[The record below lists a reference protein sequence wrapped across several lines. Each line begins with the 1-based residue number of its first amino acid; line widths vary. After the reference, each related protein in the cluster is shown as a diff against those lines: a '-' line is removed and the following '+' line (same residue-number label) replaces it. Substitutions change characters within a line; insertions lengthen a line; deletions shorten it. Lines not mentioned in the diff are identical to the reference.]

1 MVSLVSSRLSSHMS
15 RSSSPATNSRAACPG
30 CSSIWRAIHCPSKCA
45 YLQYIQNTWRDMR
58 RNLLGSSA
66 WHKPCHVRSMSRIA
80 SLKLHDE
87 SISNK
92 VDQKRFS
99 ENELWEVQ
107 IFRLTTNVLL
117 PFVSRLDRIKQKA
130 NKISK
135 QMYPNWQTS

>member
-1 MVSLVSSRLSSHMS
+1 
-15 RSSSPATNSRAACPG
+15 
-30 CSSIWRAIHCPSKCA
+30 
-45 YLQYIQNTWRDMR
+45 
-58 RNLLGSSA
+58 
-66 WHKPCHVRSMSRIA
+66 MSRIA